1 MIRLAI
7 AVCLLAATTALAAEP
22 RKLLELHVGESKFL
36 GRLAA
41 RDQEFVWL
49 LQNDGRLRPIGIAE
63 VTDYKALAGP
73 FRPASAAELRDRL
86 RGEFGRDVEI
96 APSTHYLV
104 VAQPGQAK
112 RFAGL
117 FEDLYRH
124 LHVYLSARHFRI
136 HEPEF
141 PLVAVV
147 FPDQGQ
153 FAEYCQRENVTP
165 KPGLRGYYMQTT
177 NRVVLYDAGAGD
189 LDETVIHEAVHQV
202 AFNVGL
208 HRRMSDNPLWLL
220 EGLATAFEPENFRK
234 PLPNTPVS
242 AKINRSRYVHFRNY
256 LERRPAKSLSEFL
269 QNDDLFKSATLDAYS
284 QAWALTFYLM
294 ETRSQQY
301 GRYLKAISSRPP
313 LETYEPDARLEDFRQ
328 AFGQNIES
336 LETEFLRYM
345 SRLTK

>member
-1 MIRLAI
+1 MQLAPI
-7 AVCLLAATTALAAEP
+7 LCFCLTTAVLAVEP
-22 RKLLELHVGESKFL
+22 VKLLELHVGESKFL

-41 RDQEFVWL
+41 RDQESVWL
-49 LQNDGRLRPIGIAE
+49 LQNDGRLRNIAIGE

-73 FRPASAAELRDRL
+73 FRPASSAELRDRL

-104 VAQPGQAK
+104 VAEPGQAK

-117 FEDLYRH
+117 FEDLYRN
-124 LHVYLSARHFRI
+124 LYVYLSARQFRI

-147 FPDQGQ
+147 FPDQAK

-165 KPGLRGYYMQTT
+165 MPGLRGYYLQTS
-177 NRVVLYDAGAGD
+177 NRVALYDTGTSD

-220 EGLATAFEPENFRK
+220 EGLATTFEPENFRK

-242 AKINRSRYVHFRNY
+242 AKINRSRYLHFRNY
-256 LERRPAKSLSEFL
+256 MERRPAKSLAEFL
-269 QNDDLFKSATLDAYS
+269 QSDDLFKSAPLDAYS

-301 GRYLKAISSRPP
+301 GRYLKVISSRPP

-336 LETEFLRYM
+336 LETELLRYM
-345 SRLTK
+345 SRLVN